1 MESTLFKFRKCVF
14 TALRVLSLF
23 CGAALCGLPSQA
35 QSPSAPREPLKVA
48 FVYVGPVGDGG
59 WTFAHDAAR
68 KAIERKF
75 GNRISTSSVEMVKE
89 GIDSERV
96 MRDLVGQGNRLIFGT
111 TFGYMDSMLRV
122 AADNKSVKFEH
133 ATGYKTAENLHT
145 YDARTHESAYMAGI
159 VAGAMTKTNV
169 LGVVGAL
176 PIPSVVRA
184 INSIAL
190 GAQSVNPKV
199 TVRVVWV
206 SDWFNPPKET
216 DAAQSLINAGA
227 DVLMQTTDSPAVMQA
242 AERAGKYAF
251 GLESDMT
258 RYGPHAHLGSA
269 IINWEPYYAKSVSDV
284 LDGKWVTGQ
293 AWWGVKEGVVDLIG
307 VPDKVPAP
315 VRAQVDAVRR
325 GLKEGTFVI
334 WQGPIADNTG
344 KTMLAKGQV
353 GDDRFLNTM
362 QFYVKGVEGRV
373 PTAGK

>member
-1 MESTLFKFRKCVF
+1 MESTLFKFRKYSLA
-14 TALRVLSLF
+14 ALRVLSLF
-23 CGAALCGLPSQA
+23 CGAALCGPPSQA
-35 QSPSAPREPLKVA
+35 QSPSVLRDPLKVA

-59 WTFAHDAAR
+59 WTFAHDSAR

-89 GIDSERV
+89 GVDSERV
-96 MRDLVGQGNRLIFGT
+96 MRDLVGQGNKLIFGT

-122 AADNKSVKFEH
+122 AADNMSVKFEH
-133 ATGYKTAENLHT
+133 ATGYKTAENLRT

-169 LGVVGAL
+169 VGVVGAL

-190 GAQSVNPKV
+190 GAQSINPKV

-206 SDWFNPPKET
+206 NDWFNPPKET

-227 DVLMQTTDSPAVMQA
+227 DVLMQTTDSPAVLQA
-242 AERAGKYAF
+242 AERAGKYAL

-269 IINWEPYYAKSVSDV
+269 IINWEPYYAKSVGDV
-284 LDGKWVTGQ
+284 LEGKWATGQ

-315 VRAQVDAVRR
+315 VRAQVDVVRR

-334 WQGPIADNTG
+334 WQGPVVDNTG
-344 KTMLAKGQV
+344 KTILAKGQV